1 MSADKDTSYILKLT
15 DGLWFTAGP
24 DRWFVPSLKVALGS
38 WVALVPEDPEP
49 AVDPSG
55 SLAWTL
61 ATMQEP
67 VRGSMELFGN
77 NIYQMDH
84 GARQRIRANIG
95 FVHGYGGLLS
105 GSTVRENIA
114 LPVSVHRRLNTSDEA
129 EVVAHIIRRLALEK
143 VADLRPHEMDGST
156 RWRACL
162 ARALVLEPQWVILE
176 GIGNWEMDRGR
187 GTDWQCIVE
196 TQKEG
201 ASAIAICLA
210 RQNPE
215 FEAWFEEHDGT
226 IVRFKKSM
234 DREQETE
241 KL

>member
-1 MSADKDTSYILKLT
+1 MSADRDTSYILRLT
-15 DGLWFTAGP
+15 DGLWFAAGP
-24 DRWFVPSLKVALGS
+24 DLWFAPSLKVALGS
-38 WVALVPEDPEP
+38 WIALVPEDSEP

-67 VRGSMELFGN
+67 VRGSVELFGN
-77 NIYQMDH
+77 NIYQLEH
-84 GARQRIRANIG
+84 SARQRIRANIG

-114 LPVSVHRRLNTSDEA
+114 LPVSVHRRLNAADEA
-129 EVVAHIIRRLALEK
+129 VLVENTLRRFALEK

-162 ARALVLEPQWVILE
+162 ARALVLDPQWVILE

-196 TQKEG
+196 TQKKG

-215 FEAWFEEHDGT
+215 FESWFEEHDGI

-234 DREQETE
+234 DRKQGME